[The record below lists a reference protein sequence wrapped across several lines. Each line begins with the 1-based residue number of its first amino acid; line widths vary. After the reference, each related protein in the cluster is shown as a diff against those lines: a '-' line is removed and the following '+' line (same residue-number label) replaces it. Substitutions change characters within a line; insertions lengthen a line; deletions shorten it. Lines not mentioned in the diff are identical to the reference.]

1 MVLTYGVSEHWSH
14 FVRVILYNLVMLNK
28 NTMLTN
34 YCVFTKLICMISN
47 GVLSLCKVN
56 TEKKIS
62 SNFSQL
68 IILRN
73 FYGWQISFST
83 YFWWYWI
90 NFLNFCPEK
99 TVMSAIWWHRR
110 YETYARDLLSHLL
123 SHFSP
128 DDIRRVRTRSA
139 LQSAECVLGKR
150 TASRWGWA
158 VGRPWKTPGAAPT
171 LYGPVQPGSQSRFI
185 ARSHHRTQSLHR
197 PRVPHGRQLLHSWNV
212 YIIMLCPENT
222 LNDTGTTLNWIPGTH
237 NLVTYRT
244 PGRFPVFFILFYFVA
259 GTQFYRKHTTPARTT
274 RLVCVRVC
282 VSACACVWCV

>member
-1 MVLTYGVSEHWSH
+1 MVLAYGVSEHWSH
-14 FVRVILYNLVMLNK
+14 FVRVILYNLVILNQ

-47 GVLSLCKVN
+47 GVLGLCKVN

-123 SHFSP
+123 SHCSP
-128 DDIRRVRTRSA
+128 DIIRRARTRSGR
-139 LQSAECVLGKR
+139 QTAECVLGR
-150 TASRWGWA
+150 RIAWGWA

-171 LYGPVQPGSQSRFI
+171 RYPPVQPGSKSRHI
-185 ARSHHRTQSLHR
+185 PRKHHRTKSLHR
-197 PRVPHGRQLLHSWNV
+197 PRVRHGPKLLHSTAANCFLPTALPRLPKHLANTTV
-212 YIIMLCPENT
+212 PKLNPPCNFSLPPSIPPFPYARMYICIYM
-222 LNDTGTTLNWIPGTH
+222 
-237 NLVTYRT
+237 
-244 PGRFPVFFILFYFVA
+244 
-259 GTQFYRKHTTPARTT
+259 
-274 RLVCVRVC
+274 
-282 VSACACVWCV
+282 